1 MKNILV
7 LVDFTETADIAVKQA
22 LQFAQR
28 DSAAITFCHIAQSK
42 DDGSEALIKE
52 LQPYGD
58 QAQSLGLDY
67 NIMIGHGDLFD
78 EVEAIVS
85 KVGPDLIVVGTHGKH
100 GIKQNLFGSAIHKLV
115 RHIPAPSLVV
125 NDHTRVIEGGYKKV
139 MMPVAPHEDY
149 LVKVEQT
156 IDLMAPDGEI
166 VIFAILKP
174 GVPLDEEI
182 LRNIEATKKLL
193 EERGVKYSYQEEDS
207 DRYSIGYSKE
217 TLAHVRN

>member
-1 MKNILV
+1 
-7 LVDFTETADIAVKQA
+7 
-22 LQFAQR
+22 
-28 DSAAITFCHIAQSK
+28 
-42 DDGSEALIKE
+42 
-52 LQPYGD
+52 
-58 QAQSLGLDY
+58 
-67 NIMIGHGDLFD
+67 
-78 EVEAIVS
+78 
-85 KVGPDLIVVGTHGKH
+85 
-100 GIKQNLFGSAIHKLV
+100 
-115 RHIPAPSLVV
+115 
-125 NDHTRVIEGGYKKV
+125 

-217 TLAHVRN
+217 TLAHVRNEKMDLISIMANVSSRNQLFGKMDKENVLLNESGIPVLCANH